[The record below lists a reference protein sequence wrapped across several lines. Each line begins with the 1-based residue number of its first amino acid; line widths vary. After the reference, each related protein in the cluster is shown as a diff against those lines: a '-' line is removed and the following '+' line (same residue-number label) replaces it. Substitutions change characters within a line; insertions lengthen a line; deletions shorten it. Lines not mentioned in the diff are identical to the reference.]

1 MAKKKK
7 SKKSGVNQKKNHNHS
22 KKQMAVKDFSEV
34 KNSVEKAEAVLNEVE
49 LNETS
54 KKETEKIAKAE
65 LKKAEAVSEKAEA
78 VSEKAEAKLDKA
90 ESVSDKAEAKLEKAE
105 AISEKAEA
113 ETKKLKTENTVKSQ
127 KSKAKKV
134 DKNKVPLWAKIV
146 MIALSVILVL
156 IITAITL
163 AYMLLSH
170 STAVFKGNPMDILI
184 SSELKKD
191 ENGQTNFLIFGTSED
206 AKGHGGQELTDS
218 ILVASINQ
226 EYKTA
231 KVFSVPRD
239 LWVNYSVA
247 GSEPMSC
254 TVGDRGKIN
263 ATYLCA
269 LEEYKNSMSV
279 SNAKDAASLYF
290 AKKISEVTGLS
301 MHYYVAADW
310 SVVKMIVDKIGGI
323 DVDVYADDEDGIYDS
338 CQGIDLKKGM
348 YYNMNGDLAMKL
360 ARARNAAC
368 APGDYG
374 LSRSNFDRE
383 INQQRIMNAIKNKM
397 SSIGILMNPGQVMS
411 IIDGLGD
418 NLRTNIVMSEV
429 RTLIDFG
436 TKLEGGIQPISMV
449 DQFGTGRIGL
459 SSVVI
464 PAGASTY
471 SEGSLYNYTNFQKYL
486 RSQIVV
492 PKEIKTETKAE

>member
-7 SKKSGVNQKKNHNHS
+7 SKKSGVNQKKNHNHA
-22 KKQMAVKDFSEV
+22 KKKMAVKDFSEA
-34 KNSVEKAEAVLNEVE
+34 KNSVEKAEEVSNNVVMAE
-49 LNETS
+49 AP
-54 KKETEKIAKAE
+54 KKEAEKLAKAE
-65 LKKAEAVSEKAEA
+65 IKKAEAKS
-78 VSEKAEAKLDKA
+78 
-90 ESVSDKAEAKLEKAE
+90 EKAE
-105 AISEKAEA
+105 AISKKTETVSKKSEA
-113 ETKKLKTENTVKSQ
+113 ELDK
-127 KSKAKKV
+127 KAKKPTTKKS

-146 MIALSVILVL
+146 MITLSVILVL

-163 AYMLLSH
+163 MYMLLSH

-218 ILVASINQ
+218 ILAASINQ
-226 EYKTA
+226 ENKSA

-239 LWVNYSVA
+239 LWVNYSVP

-310 SVVKMIVDKIGGI
+310 SAVKMIVDKIGGI
-323 DVDVYADDEDGIYDS
+323 DVDVYADDEDGIHDS

-368 APGDYG
+368 KPGDYG

-383 INQQRIMNAIKNKM
+383 INQQRIMNAIKNKV
-397 SSIGILMNPGQVMS
+397 SSIGILMNPGKVMS

-436 TKLEGGIQPISMV
+436 TKLEGGIQPISTI

-471 SEGSLYNYTNFQKYL
+471 SEGSLYNYTNFQRYL

-492 PKEIKTETKAE
+492 PKEIKTETKTE

>member
-1 MAKKKK
+1 M
-7 SKKSGVNQKKNHNHS
+7 
-22 KKQMAVKDFSEV
+22 V
-34 KNSVEKAEAVLNEVE
+34 KNSVEKAEAV
-49 LNETS
+49 S
-54 KKETEKIAKAE
+54 EKISVNEPAIKDAEKLAKAE
-65 LKKAEAVSEKAEA
+65 IKKAEAVPEKAKVEIKKAEA
-78 VSEKAEAKLDKA
+78 VP
-90 ESVSDKAEAKLEKAE
+90 
-105 AISEKAEA
+105 EKAEA
-113 ETKKLKTENTVKSQ
+113 EIDVKSKKQTTKKS
-127 KSKAKKV
+127 

-156 IITAITL
+156 IIVAMTL
-163 AYMLLSH
+163 MYMLLSH

-226 EYKTA
+226 EHKTA

-239 LWVNYSVA
+239 LWVNYSVP

-301 MHYYVAADW
+301 MHYYVAVDW
-310 SVVKMIVDKIGGI
+310 GAVKMIVDKIGGI
-323 DVDVYADDEDGIYDS
+323 DVDVYADDEDGIHDS
-338 CQGIDLKKGM
+338 CQNIDLKKGM

-383 INQQRIMNAIKNKM
+383 INQQRIMNAIKNKV
-397 SSIGILMNPGQVMS
+397 SSIGILMNPGRVMS

-418 NLRTNIVMSEV
+418 NMRTNIVMSEV

-436 TKLEGGIQPISMV
+436 TKLEGGIQPISTV

-492 PKEIKTETKAE
+492 PKEIKREPSDDAK

>member
-7 SKKSGVNQKKNHNHS
+7 SKKSEVNQKKNHNHV
-22 KKQMAVKDFSEV
+22 KKQMAVKDFAEV
-34 KNSVEKAEAVLNEVE
+34 KNSIEKADAVSEKNSVNEPVI
-49 LNETS
+49 
-54 KKETEKIAKAE
+54 KDAEKLAKAE
-65 LKKAEAVSEKAEA
+65 IKKAEATS
-78 VSEKAEAKLDKA
+78 
-90 ESVSDKAEAKLEKAE
+90 EKAE

-113 ETKKLKTENTVKSQ
+113 EIDLKSKKPTTKKS
-127 KSKAKKV
+127 

-156 IITAITL
+156 IIAAITL
-163 AYMLLSH
+163 VYMLLSH

-226 EYKTA
+226 ENKSA

-301 MHYYVAADW
+301 THYYVAADW
-310 SVVKMIVDKIGGI
+310 SAVKMIVDKIGGI
-323 DVDVYADDEDGIYDS
+323 DVDVYADDEDGIHDS
-338 CQGIDLKKGM
+338 CQNIDLKKGM
-348 YYNMNGDLAMKL
+348 YYNMKGDLAMKL

-368 APGDYG
+368 KPGDYG

-383 INQQRIMNAIKNKM
+383 INQQRIMNAIKNKV

-436 TKLEGGIQPISMV
+436 TKLEGGIQPISTV

-492 PKEIKTETKAE
+492 PKEIKIEK

>member
-7 SKKSGVNQKKNHNHS
+7 SKKSGVNQKKNHNHV
-22 KKQMAVKDFSEV
+22 KKQMAVKDFAEV
-34 KNSVEKAEAVLNEVE
+34 KNSIEKADAVSEKNSVNEPVI
-49 LNETS
+49 
-54 KKETEKIAKAE
+54 KDAEKLAKAE
-65 LKKAEAVSEKAEA
+65 IKKAEATS
-78 VSEKAEAKLDKA
+78 
-90 ESVSDKAEAKLEKAE
+90 EKAE

-113 ETKKLKTENTVKSQ
+113 EIDLKSKKPTTKKS
-127 KSKAKKV
+127 

-163 AYMLLSH
+163 MYMLLSH

-191 ENGQTNFLIFGTSED
+191 ENGQTNFLIFGNSED

-218 ILVASINQ
+218 IMVASINQ
-226 EYKTA
+226 ENKSA
-231 KVFSVPRD
+231 KIFSVPRD

-310 SVVKMIVDKIGGI
+310 GAVKMIVDKIGGI
-323 DVDVYADDEDGIYDS
+323 DVNVYADDEDGIHDS
-338 CQGIDLKKGM
+338 CQNIDLKKGM

-383 INQQRIMNAIKNKM
+383 INQQRIMNAIKKKV
-397 SSIGILMNPGQVMS
+397 SSIGILMNPGKVMS

-436 TKLEGGIQPISMV
+436 TKLEGGIQPISTV

-492 PKEIKTETKAE
+492 PKEIKTESKVE

>member
-7 SKKSGVNQKKNHNHS
+7 SKKSGVNQKKNHNHT
-22 KKQMAVKDFSEV
+22 KKKMVMKDFSNAKNYVKKPEAVSNEV
-34 KNSVEKAEAVLNEVE
+34 DSNVTPKKETGKIAKAESKKAEAVL
-49 LNETS
+49 
-54 KKETEKIAKAE
+54 
-65 LKKAEAVSEKAEA
+65 
-78 VSEKAEAKLDKA
+78 EKAEAKSK
-90 ESVSDKAEAKLEKAE
+90 KAE
-105 AISEKAEA
+105 AIPENAETISKKAEA
-113 ETKKLKTENTVKSQ
+113 ELDV
-127 KSKAKKV
+127 KAKKPTTKKS

-146 MIALSVILVL
+146 MITLSVILVL

-163 AYMLLSH
+163 MYMLLSH

-279 SNAKDAASLYF
+279 SSAKDAASLYF

-310 SVVKMIVDKIGGI
+310 SAVKMIVDKIGGI
-323 DVDVYADDEDGIYDS
+323 DVDVYADDEDGIHDS
-338 CQGIDLKKGM
+338 CQNIDLKKGM

-368 APGDYG
+368 KPGDYG

-383 INQQRIMNAIKNKM
+383 INQQRIMNAIKNKV
-397 SSIGILMNPGQVMS
+397 SSIGILMNPGKVMS

-436 TKLEGGIQPISMV
+436 TKLEGGIQPISTI
-449 DQFGTGRIGL
+449 DQFGTSRIGL

-471 SEGSLYNYTNFQKYL
+471 SEGSLYNYTNFQRYL

>member
-65 LKKAEAVSEKAEA
+65 SKKAEATSKKAEAKFNKAEVTSGKVEAVSEKAEA
-78 VSEKAEAKLDKA
+78 EILDK
-90 ESVSDKAEAKLEKAE
+90 SKKQT
-105 AISEKAEA
+105 
-113 ETKKLKTENTVKSQ
+113 TKKS
-127 KSKAKKV
+127 

-156 IITAITL
+156 IIAAMTL
-163 AYMLLSH
+163 MYMLLSH

-239 LWVNYSVA
+239 LWVNYSVP

-310 SVVKMIVDKIGGI
+310 GAVKMIVDKIGGI
-323 DVDVYADDEDGIYDS
+323 DVDVYADDEDGIHDS
-338 CQGIDLKKGM
+338 CQNIDLKKGM

-383 INQQRIMNAIKNKM
+383 INQQRIMNAIKNKV

-418 NLRTNIVMSEV
+418 NIRTNIVMSEV

-436 TKLEGGIQPISMV
+436 TKLEGGIQPIPTI
-449 DQFGTGRIGL
+449 DQFSTGRIGL

-464 PAGASTY
+464 PAGTSTY
-471 SEGSLYNYTNFQKYL
+471 SEDSLYNYTNFQKYL
-486 RSQIVV
+486 RNQIVV
-492 PKEIKTETKAE
+492 PKEINHEPSNDVK

>member
-22 KKQMAVKDFSEV
+22 KKQMAVRNFSEA
-34 KNSVEKAEAVLNEVE
+34 KNSVEKAEAVSNEVD
-49 LNETS
+49 LNVMP

-65 LKKAEAVSEKAEA
+65 SKKAEAISKKTEAE
-78 VSEKAEAKLDKA
+78 
-90 ESVSDKAEAKLEKAE
+90 LEKAE
-105 AISEKAEA
+105 AISEKMEVVSEKAEA
-113 ETKKLKTENTVKSQ
+113 ETEKPKTENIVKSQ
-127 KSKAKKV
+127 KLKTKKS

-163 AYMLLSH
+163 MYMLLSH

-239 LWVNYSVA
+239 LWVNYSVP

-254 TVGDRGKIN
+254 TVGSQGKIN

-269 LEEYKNSMSV
+269 LEEYRNTMNGTS
-279 SNAKDAASLYF
+279 AKEAASLYF
-290 AKKISEVTGLS
+290 AKKISEVTGFS

-310 SVVKMIVDKIGGI
+310 SAVITSVDK
-323 DVDVYADDEDGIYDS
+323 
-338 CQGIDLKKGM
+338 
-348 YYNMNGDLAMKL
+348 
-360 ARARNAAC
+360 
-368 APGDYG
+368 
-374 LSRSNFDRE
+374 
-383 INQQRIMNAIKNKM
+383 
-397 SSIGILMNPGQVMS
+397 
-411 IIDGLGD
+411 
-418 NLRTNIVMSEV
+418 
-429 RTLIDFG
+429 
-436 TKLEGGIQPISMV
+436 
-449 DQFGTGRIGL
+449 TG
-459 SSVVI
+459 
-464 PAGASTY
+464 
-471 SEGSLYNYTNFQKYL
+471 
-486 RSQIVV
+486 
-492 PKEIKTETKAE
+492 

>member
-7 SKKSGVNQKKNHNHS
+7 SKKSGVNQKKNHNRG
-22 KKQMAVKDFSEV
+22 KKQMAVKDFAEV
-34 KNSVEKAEAVLNEVE
+34 KNSIEKADAVSEKNSVNEPVI
-49 LNETS
+49 
-54 KKETEKIAKAE
+54 KDAEKLAKAE
-65 LKKAEAVSEKAEA
+65 IKKAEATS
-78 VSEKAEAKLDKA
+78 
-90 ESVSDKAEAKLEKAE
+90 EKAE

-113 ETKKLKTENTVKSQ
+113 EIDLKSKKPTTKKS
-127 KSKAKKV
+127 

-156 IITAITL
+156 IIAAITL
-163 AYMLLSH
+163 VYMLLSH

-226 EYKTA
+226 EYKSA

-310 SVVKMIVDKIGGI
+310 GAVKMIVDKIGGI
-323 DVDVYADDEDGIYDS
+323 DVDVYADDEDGIHDS
-338 CQGIDLKKGM
+338 CQNIDLKKGM

-360 ARARNAAC
+360 ARARNASC

-383 INQQRIMNAIKNKM
+383 INQQRIMNAIKKKV
-397 SSIGILMNPGQVMS
+397 SSIGILMNPGKVMS

-436 TKLEGGIQPISMV
+436 MKLEGGIQPISTV

-464 PAGASTY
+464 PAGTSTY
-471 SEGSLYNYTNFQKYL
+471 SEDSLYNYTNFQKYL

-492 PKEIKTETKAE
+492 PKEIKAETSADAK

>member
-7 SKKSGVNQKKNHNHS
+7 SKKSGVNQKKNHNHA
-22 KKQMAVKDFSEV
+22 KKQMAVKDFSNA
-34 KNSVEKAEAVLNEVE
+34 KNYAEEAEAVSNEDDLNVMP
-49 LNETS
+49 

-65 LKKAEAVSEKAEA
+65 LNKAEAVSEKAEA
-78 VSEKAEAKLDKA
+78 VSEKTEATF
-90 ESVSDKAEAKLEKAE
+90 
-105 AISEKAEA
+105 EKAEA
-113 ETKKLKTENTVKSQ
+113 EIPDKSKKQKTKKS
-127 KSKAKKV
+127 

-156 IITAITL
+156 IIVAVTL
-163 AYMLLSH
+163 MYMLLSH

-226 EYKTA
+226 EHKTA

-247 GSEPMSC
+247 GNEPMSC

-310 SVVKMIVDKIGGI
+310 SAVKMIVDKIGGI
-323 DVDVYADDEDGIYDS
+323 DVDVYADDEDGIHDS
-338 CQGIDLKKGM
+338 CQRIDLKKGM
-348 YYNMNGDLAMKL
+348 YYNMNGDLVMKL

-383 INQQRIMNAIKNKM
+383 INQQRIMNAIKNKV
-397 SSIGILMNPGQVMS
+397 SSIGILMNPGRVMS

-436 TKLEGGIQPISMV
+436 TKLEGGIQSISTV

-492 PKEIKTETKAE
+492 PKEIKAETKVE

>member
-1 MAKKKK
+1 
-7 SKKSGVNQKKNHNHS
+7 
-22 KKQMAVKDFSEV
+22 MAVKNFSEV
-34 KNSVEKAEAVLNEVE
+34 KNSVEKAEAVSNEVDS
-49 LNETS
+49 NVMP
-54 KKETEKIAKAE
+54 KKDAEKIAKAE
-65 LKKAEAVSEKAEA
+65 LKKAEAV
-78 VSEKAEAKLDKA
+78 
-90 ESVSDKAEAKLEKAE
+90 LEKAE
-105 AISEKAEA
+105 AESKKAEAIPENAETISKKAEA
-113 ETKKLKTENTVKSQ
+113 ELDV
-127 KSKAKKV
+127 KAKKPMTKKS

-146 MIALSVILVL
+146 MITLSVILVL
-156 IITAITL
+156 IITEITL
-163 AYMLLSH
+163 MYMLLSH

-226 EYKTA
+226 ENKSA

-239 LWVNYSVA
+239 LWVNYSVP

-301 MHYYVAADW
+301 MHYYVAVDW
-310 SVVKMIVDKIGGI
+310 GAVKMIVDKIGGI
-323 DVDVYADDEDGIYDS
+323 DVDVYADDEDGIHDS

-368 APGDYG
+368 KPGDYG

-383 INQQRIMNAIKNKM
+383 INQQRIMNAIKNKV

-436 TKLEGGIQPISMV
+436 TKLEGGIQPISTI

-492 PKEIKTETKAE
+492 PKEIKTETKTE

>member
-22 KKQMAVKDFSEV
+22 KKQMAVKNFSEV
-34 KNSVEKAEAVLNEVE
+34 KNSVEKAEAVSNEVDS
-49 LNETS
+49 NVTP
-54 KKETEKIAKAE
+54 KKETGKIAKAE
-65 LKKAEAVSEKAEA
+65 SKKAEAVL
-78 VSEKAEAKLDKA
+78 EKAEAKSK
-90 ESVSDKAEAKLEKAE
+90 KAE
-105 AISEKAEA
+105 AIPENAKTISKKAEA
-113 ETKKLKTENTVKSQ
+113 ELDV
-127 KSKAKKV
+127 KAKKPTTKKS

-146 MIALSVILVL
+146 MITLSVILVL

-163 AYMLLSH
+163 MYMLLSH

-218 ILVASINQ
+218 IMVASISQ
-226 EYKTA
+226 ENKSA

-239 LWVNYSVA
+239 LWVNYSVP

-310 SVVKMIVDKIGGI
+310 SAVKMIVDKIGGI
-323 DVDVYADDEDGIYDS
+323 DVDVYADDEDGIHDS
-338 CQGIDLKKGM
+338 CQNIDLKKGM

-368 APGDYG
+368 KPGDYG

-383 INQQRIMNAIKNKM
+383 INQQRIMNAIKNKV
-397 SSIGILMNPGQVMS
+397 SSIGILMNPGKVMS

-436 TKLEGGIQPISMV
+436 TKLEGGIQPISTI

-471 SEGSLYNYTNFQKYL
+471 SEGSLYNYTNFQRYL

-492 PKEIKTETKAE
+492 PKEIKTETSAEAK

>member
-7 SKKSGVNQKKNHNHS
+7 SKKSEVNQKKNHNHS
-22 KKQMAVKDFSEV
+22 KKQMAVKNFSEV
-34 KNSVEKAEAVLNEVE
+34 KNSVEKAEAVSNEVDS
-49 LNETS
+49 NVTP
-54 KKETEKIAKAE
+54 KKETGKIAKAE
-65 LKKAEAVSEKAEA
+65 SKKAEAV
-78 VSEKAEAKLDKA
+78 
-90 ESVSDKAEAKLEKAE
+90 LEKAE
-105 AISEKAEA
+105 VKSKKAEAIPENAETISKKAEA
-113 ETKKLKTENTVKSQ
+113 ELDV
-127 KSKAKKV
+127 KAKKPTTKKS

-163 AYMLLSH
+163 MYMLLSH

-310 SVVKMIVDKIGGI
+310 SAVKMIVDKIGGI
-323 DVDVYADDEDGIYDS
+323 DVDVYADDEDGIHDS
-338 CQGIDLKKGM
+338 CQNIDLKKGM

-368 APGDYG
+368 KPGDYG

-383 INQQRIMNAIKNKM
+383 INQQRIMNAIKNKV
-397 SSIGILMNPGQVMS
+397 SSIGILMNPGKVMS

-436 TKLEGGIQPISMV
+436 TKLEGGIQPILTI
-449 DQFGTGRIGL
+449 DQFGAGRIGL

-471 SEGSLYNYTNFQKYL
+471 SEGSLYNYTNFQRYL

-492 PKEIKTETKAE
+492 PKEIKTETSADAK

>member
-7 SKKSGVNQKKNHNHS
+7 SKKSGVNQKKNNYHA
-22 KKQMAVKDFSEV
+22 KKQMVAKDFANA
-34 KNSVEKAEAVLNEVE
+34 KNYAEEAEAVSNEVD
-49 LNETS
+49 LNVTL

-65 LKKAEAVSEKAEA
+65 FNKAEA

-90 ESVSDKAEAKLEKAE
+90 KADSK
-105 AISEKAEA
+105 KAEA
-113 ETKKLKTENTVKSQ
+113 EIPDKSKKQKTKKS
-127 KSKAKKV
+127 

-146 MIALSVILVL
+146 MIILSVILVL
-156 IITAITL
+156 IIAAITL
-163 AYMLLSH
+163 VYMLLSH

-239 LWVNYSVA
+239 LWVNYSVP

-310 SVVKMIVDKIGGI
+310 SAVKMIVDKIGGI
-323 DVDVYADDEDGIYDS
+323 DVDVYADDEDGIHDS
-338 CQGIDLKKGM
+338 CQNIDLKKGM

-383 INQQRIMNAIKNKM
+383 INQQRVMNAIKNKV
-397 SSIGILMNPGQVMS
+397 SNIGILMNPGQAMS

-436 TKLEGGIQPISMV
+436 TKLEGGIQPISTV

-486 RSQIVV
+486 RSQIVI
-492 PKEIKTETKAE
+492 PKEIKTEVKTE

>member
-7 SKKSGVNQKKNHNHS
+7 SKKSGVNSKKNNART
-22 KKQMAVKDFSEV
+22 KKKVV
-34 KNSVEKAEAVLNEVE
+34 TKNFVGAENLAEKVEAVSNEVVV
-49 LNETS
+49 NEVS
-54 KKETEKIAKAE
+54 KKEAERLAKAE
-65 LKKAEAVSEKAEA
+65 SKKTEAT
-78 VSEKAEAKLDKA
+78 SEKAEAKLGKA
-90 ESVSDKAEAKLEKAE
+90 KSVSDKAEVKLEKAE
-105 AISEKAEA
+105 AISDEVETSSKQKKQKPKKA
-113 ETKKLKTENTVKSQ
+113 
-127 KSKAKKV
+127 

-163 AYMLLSH
+163 VYMLLSH

-226 EYKTA
+226 ENKSA

-239 LWVNYSVA
+239 LWVNYSVP
-247 GSEPMSC
+247 GSEQMSC

-310 SVVKMIVDKIGGI
+310 SAVKMIVDKIGGI
-323 DVDVYADDEDGIYDS
+323 DVDVYADDEDGIHDS
-338 CQGIDLKKGM
+338 CQRIDLKKGM

-383 INQQRIMNAIKNKM
+383 INQQRIMNAIKNKV
-397 SSIGILMNPGQVMS
+397 SSIGILMNPGKVMS

-436 TKLEGGIQPISMV
+436 TKLEGGIQPISTI

-471 SEGSLYNYTNFQKYL
+471 SEGSLYNYTNFQRYL

-492 PKEIKTETKAE
+492 LKEIKTETKTE

>member
-1 MAKKKK
+1 MVKEKK
-7 SKKSGVNQKKNHNHS
+7 SKKSGVNQKKNHNHA
-22 KKQMAVKDFSEV
+22 KKKMAVKDFSNAKNYV
-34 KNSVEKAEAVLNEVE
+34 KKPEAVSNEVE

-65 LKKAEAVSEKAEA
+65 SKKTEATSEKAKEELKKAEAT
-78 VSEKAEAKLDKA
+78 SEKAEAKL
-90 ESVSDKAEAKLEKAE
+90 EKT
-105 AISEKAEA
+105 EA
-113 ETKKLKTENTVKSQ
+113 EIDVKSKKQTTKKS
-127 KSKAKKV
+127 

-156 IITAITL
+156 IIVAVTL
-163 AYMLLSH
+163 MYMLLSH

-239 LWVNYSVA
+239 LWVNYSVP

-254 TVGDRGKIN
+254 TVGSRGKIN
-263 ATYLCA
+263 ATYVCA
-269 LEEYKNSMSV
+269 LEEYRNTMNGSS
-279 SNAKDAASLYF
+279 AKEAASLYF

-310 SVVKMIVDKIGGI
+310 SAVKMIVDKIGGI
-323 DVDVYADDEDGIYDS
+323 DVDVYADDEDGIHDS
-338 CQGIDLKKGM
+338 CQNIDLKKGM

-383 INQQRIMNAIKNKM
+383 INQQRIMNAIKNKV
-397 SSIGILMNPGQVMS
+397 SSIGILINPGQVMS

-436 TKLEGGIQPISMV
+436 TKLEGGIQPISTV

-492 PKEIKTETKAE
+492 PKEIKRESSDDAK

>member
-22 KKQMAVKDFSEV
+22 KKQMAVKNFSEV

-78 VSEKAEAKLDKA
+78 KLDKA

-113 ETKKLKTENTVKSQ
+113 ISEKAEAETKKLKTENTVKYQ

-269 LEEYKNSMSV
+269 LEEYRNSMSV

-436 TKLEGGIQPISMV
+436 TKLEGGIQPISTV

>member
-22 KKQMAVKDFSEV
+22 KKQVAVKDFSNAKNYV
-34 KNSVEKAEAVLNEVE
+34 KKAEAVSNEVD
-49 LNETS
+49 LNVMP

-65 LKKAEAVSEKAEA
+65 LNKAEA

-90 ESVSDKAEAKLEKAE
+90 KADSK
-105 AISEKAEA
+105 KAEA
-113 ETKKLKTENTVKSQ
+113 EIPDKSKKQKTKKS
-127 KSKAKKV
+127 

-146 MIALSVILVL
+146 MIILSVILVL
-156 IITAITL
+156 IIAAITL
-163 AYMLLSH
+163 VYMLLSH

-239 LWVNYSVA
+239 LWVNYSVP

-310 SVVKMIVDKIGGI
+310 SAVKMIVDKIGGI
-323 DVDVYADDEDGIYDS
+323 DVDVYADDEDGIHDS
-338 CQGIDLKKGM
+338 CQNIDLKKGM

-368 APGDYG
+368 ASGDYG

-383 INQQRIMNAIKNKM
+383 INQQRVMNAIKNKV
-397 SSIGILMNPGQVMS
+397 SNIGILMNPGQAMS

-436 TKLEGGIQPISMV
+436 TKLEGGIQPISTV

-486 RSQIVV
+486 RSQIVI
-492 PKEIKTETKAE
+492 PKEIKTEVKTE

>member
-7 SKKSGVNQKKNHNHS
+7 SKKSEVNQKKNHNHV
-22 KKQMAVKDFSEV
+22 KKQMAVKDFAEV
-34 KNSVEKAEAVLNEVE
+34 KNSIEKADAVSEKNSVNEPVI
-49 LNETS
+49 
-54 KKETEKIAKAE
+54 KDAEKLAKAE
-65 LKKAEAVSEKAEA
+65 IKKAEATS
-78 VSEKAEAKLDKA
+78 
-90 ESVSDKAEAKLEKAE
+90 EKAE

-113 ETKKLKTENTVKSQ
+113 EIDLKSKKPTTKKS
-127 KSKAKKV
+127 

-156 IITAITL
+156 IIAAITL
-163 AYMLLSH
+163 VYMLLSH

-218 ILVASINQ
+218 IMVASINQ
-226 EYKTA
+226 ENKSA

-239 LWVNYSVA
+239 LWVNYSVP

-254 TVGDRGKIN
+254 TVGNQGKIN
-263 ATYLCA
+263 ATYFCA
-269 LEEYKNSMSV
+269 LEDYKNIMSV
-279 SNAKDAASLYF
+279 SNAKEAASLYF

-301 MHYYVAADW
+301 MHYYVAVDW
-310 SVVKMIVDKIGGI
+310 GAVKMIVDKIGGI
-323 DVDVYADDEDGIYDS
+323 DVDVYADDEDGIHDS
-338 CQGIDLKKGM
+338 CQNIDLKKGM

-368 APGDYG
+368 KLGDYG

-383 INQQRIMNAIKNKM
+383 INQQRIMNAIKNKV
-397 SSIGILMNPGQVMS
+397 SSIGILMNPGKVMS

-436 TKLEGGIQPISMV
+436 TKLEGGIQPISTV

-464 PAGASTY
+464 PAGTSTY
-471 SEGSLYNYTNFQKYL
+471 SEDSLYNYTNFQKYL

-492 PKEIKTETKAE
+492 PKEIKAETSAEAK

>member
-7 SKKSGVNQKKNHNHS
+7 SKKSGVNQKKNNYHA
-22 KKQMAVKDFSEV
+22 KKQMVAKDFANA
-34 KNSVEKAEAVLNEVE
+34 KNYTEEAEAVSNEVD
-49 LNETS
+49 LNVTL

-65 LKKAEAVSEKAEA
+65 FNKAEA

-90 ESVSDKAEAKLEKAE
+90 KADSK
-105 AISEKAEA
+105 KAEA
-113 ETKKLKTENTVKSQ
+113 EIPDKSKKQKTKKS
-127 KSKAKKV
+127 

-146 MIALSVILVL
+146 MIILSVILVL
-156 IITAITL
+156 IIAAITL
-163 AYMLLSH
+163 VYMLLSH

-239 LWVNYSVA
+239 LWVNYSVP

-263 ATYLCA
+263 ATYFCA
-269 LEEYKNSMSV
+269 LEEYKNSMNV

-310 SVVKMIVDKIGGI
+310 GAVKMIVDKIGGI
-323 DVDVYADDEDGIYDS
+323 DVDVYADDEDGIHDS
-338 CQGIDLKKGM
+338 CQNIDLKKGM

-383 INQQRIMNAIKNKM
+383 INQQRIMNAIKNKV

-418 NLRTNIVMSEV
+418 NIRTNIVMSEV

-436 TKLEGGIQPISMV
+436 TKLEGGIQPIPTI
-449 DQFGTGRIGL
+449 DQFSTGRIGL

-464 PAGASTY
+464 PAGTSTY
-471 SEGSLYNYTNFQKYL
+471 SEDSLYNYTNFQKYL
-486 RSQIVV
+486 RNQIVV
-492 PKEIKTETKAE
+492 PKEINHEPSNDVK

>member
-1 MAKKKK
+1 MVKKKK
-7 SKKSGVNQKKNHNHS
+7 SKKSVVNQKKNHNHA
-22 KKQMAVKDFSEV
+22 KKKMAVKDFSNA
-34 KNSVEKAEAVLNEVE
+34 KNYVEKAEAVSNEVD
-49 LNETS
+49 LNVMP
-54 KKETEKIAKAE
+54 KKDAEKIAKAE
-65 LKKAEAVSEKAEA
+65 LKKAEAVSEKVEL
-78 VSEKAEAKLDKA
+78 KLDKA
-90 ESVSDKAEAKLEKAE
+90 EATSGKVEVE
-105 AISEKAEA
+105 SEKAEA
-113 ETKKLKTENTVKSQ
+113 EIPDKSKKQKTKKS
-127 KSKAKKV
+127 

-156 IITAITL
+156 IIAAVTL
-163 AYMLLSH
+163 MYMLLSH

-269 LEEYKNSMSV
+269 LEEYRNSMSV
-279 SNAKDAASLYF
+279 SNVKDAASLYF

-436 TKLEGGIQPISMV
+436 TKLEGGIQPISTV

>member
-1 MAKKKK
+1 MARKKK
-7 SKKSGVNQKKNHNHS
+7 SKKSGVNHKKNNYHT
-22 KKQMAVKDFSEV
+22 KKQMVAKDFSNA
-34 KNSVEKAEAVLNEVE
+34 KNYAEKAEAISDEVDLNVM
-49 LNETS
+49 L

-65 LKKAEAVSEKAEA
+65 LNKAETVSEKAEST
-78 VSEKAEAKLDKA
+78 SEK
-90 ESVSDKAEAKLEKAE
+90 V
-105 AISEKAEA
+105 EA
-113 ETKKLKTENTVKSQ
+113 EIPDKSKKQKTKKS
-127 KSKAKKV
+127 

-146 MIALSVILVL
+146 MIILSVILVL
-156 IITAITL
+156 IIAAITL
-163 AYMLLSH
+163 VYMLLSH

-226 EYKTA
+226 EHKTA

-239 LWVNYSVA
+239 LWVNYSVP

-310 SVVKMIVDKIGGI
+310 SAVKMIVDKIGGI
-323 DVDVYADDEDGIYDS
+323 DVDVYADDEDGIHDS
-338 CQGIDLKKGM
+338 CQNIDLKKGM

-383 INQQRIMNAIKNKM
+383 INQQRIMNAIKNKV
-397 SSIGILMNPGQVMS
+397 SSIGILINPGQVMS

-436 TKLEGGIQPISMV
+436 TKLEGGIQPISTV

-486 RSQIVV
+486 RSQIMV
-492 PKEIKTETKAE
+492 PKEIKREPSDDAK

>member
-7 SKKSGVNQKKNHNHS
+7 SKKSGVNQKKNHNHA
-22 KKQMAVKDFSEV
+22 KKQMVVKDFSNAKNYV
-34 KNSVEKAEAVLNEVE
+34 KKPEAVLNEVD
-49 LNETS
+49 LNVTP

-65 LKKAEAVSEKAEA
+65 LKKAEAV
-78 VSEKAEAKLDKA
+78 
-90 ESVSDKAEAKLEKAE
+90 LEKAE
-105 AISEKAEA
+105 AESKKAEAIPENAETISKKAEA
-113 ETKKLKTENTVKSQ
+113 ELDV
-127 KSKAKKV
+127 KAKKPTTKKS

-146 MIALSVILVL
+146 MITLSVILVL

-163 AYMLLSH
+163 VYMLLSH

-279 SNAKDAASLYF
+279 SNVKDAASLYF

-310 SVVKMIVDKIGGI
+310 SAVKMIVDKIGGI
-323 DVDVYADDEDGIYDS
+323 DVDVYADDEDGIHDS
-338 CQGIDLKKGM
+338 CQNIDLKKGM

-383 INQQRIMNAIKNKM
+383 INQQRIMNAIKNKV
-397 SSIGILMNPGQVMS
+397 SSIGILMNPGQVIS

-436 TKLEGGIQPISMV
+436 TKLEGGIQPISTI

-471 SEGSLYNYTNFQKYL
+471 SEGSLYNYTNFQRYL

-492 PKEIKTETKAE
+492 LKEIKTETSADAK

>member
-22 KKQMAVKDFSEV
+22 KKQMAVKNFSEV
-34 KNSVEKAEAVLNEVE
+34 KNSVEKAEVVSNEVDS
-49 LNETS
+49 NVTP
-54 KKETEKIAKAE
+54 KKETGKIAKAE
-65 LKKAEAVSEKAEA
+65 SKKAEAV
-78 VSEKAEAKLDKA
+78 
-90 ESVSDKAEAKLEKAE
+90 LEKAE
-105 AISEKAEA
+105 VKSKKAEAIPENAETISKKAEA
-113 ETKKLKTENTVKSQ
+113 ELDV
-127 KSKAKKV
+127 KAKKPTTKKS

-163 AYMLLSH
+163 MYMLLSH

-310 SVVKMIVDKIGGI
+310 SAVKMIVDKIGGI
-323 DVDVYADDEDGIYDS
+323 DVDVYADDEDGIHDS
-338 CQGIDLKKGM
+338 CQNIDLKKGM

-368 APGDYG
+368 KPGDYG

-383 INQQRIMNAIKNKM
+383 INQQRIMNAIKNKV
-397 SSIGILMNPGQVMS
+397 SSIGILMNPGKVMS

-436 TKLEGGIQPISMV
+436 TKLEGGIQPISTV

-492 PKEIKTETKAE
+492 PKEIKIEK

>member
-34 KNSVEKAEAVLNEVE
+34 KNSVEKAEVVLNEVE

-65 LKKAEAVSEKAEA
+65 LKKAEA

-113 ETKKLKTENTVKSQ
+113 EVPAKLKKQKTKKS
-127 KSKAKKV
+127 

-436 TKLEGGIQPISMV
+436 TKLEGGIQPISTV

>member
-7 SKKSGVNQKKNHNHS
+7 SKKSGVNQKKNHNHA
-22 KKQMAVKDFSEV
+22 KKKMALKDFSNA
-34 KNSVEKAEAVLNEVE
+34 KNYVEKAEAVSNEVDS
-49 LNETS
+49 NVMP
-54 KKETEKIAKAE
+54 KKDAEKMAKAE
-65 LKKAEAVSEKAEA
+65 LKKAEAISKKTEAE
-78 VSEKAEAKLDKA
+78 
-90 ESVSDKAEAKLEKAE
+90 LEKAE
-105 AISEKAEA
+105 AIPENAETISKKAEA
-113 ETKKLKTENTVKSQ
+113 ELDV
-127 KSKAKKV
+127 KAKKPTTKKS

-163 AYMLLSH
+163 MYMLLSH

-226 EYKTA
+226 ENKSA

-239 LWVNYSVA
+239 LWVNYSVP

-254 TVGDRGKIN
+254 TVGSQGKIN

-269 LEEYKNSMSV
+269 LEEYRNTMNGTSV
-279 SNAKDAASLYF
+279 KEAASLYF

-310 SVVKMIVDKIGGI
+310 SAVKMIVDKIGGI
-323 DVDVYADDEDGIYDS
+323 DVDVYADDEDGIHDS
-338 CQGIDLKKGM
+338 CQNIDLKKGM

-368 APGDYG
+368 TPGDYG

-383 INQQRIMNAIKNKM
+383 INQQRIMNAIKNKV

-411 IIDGLGD
+411 IIDELGD
-418 NLRTNIVMSEV
+418 NIRTNIVMSEV

-436 TKLEGGIQPISMV
+436 TKLEGGIQPIPTI
-449 DQFGTGRIGL
+449 DQFSTGRIGL

-464 PAGASTY
+464 PAGTSTY
-471 SEGSLYNYTNFQKYL
+471 SEDSLYNYTNFQKYL
-486 RSQIVV
+486 RNQIVV
-492 PKEIKTETKAE
+492 PKEINHEPSNDVK

>member
-7 SKKSGVNQKKNHNHS
+7 SKKSGVNQKKNHNHV
-22 KKQMAVKDFSEV
+22 KKQMAVKDFAEV
-34 KNSVEKAEAVLNEVE
+34 KNSIEKADAVSEKNSVNEPVI
-49 LNETS
+49 
-54 KKETEKIAKAE
+54 KDAEKLAKAE
-65 LKKAEAVSEKAEA
+65 IKKAEATS
-78 VSEKAEAKLDKA
+78 
-90 ESVSDKAEAKLEKAE
+90 EKAE

-113 ETKKLKTENTVKSQ
+113 EIDLKSKKPTTKKS
-127 KSKAKKV
+127 

-156 IITAITL
+156 IIAAITL
-163 AYMLLSH
+163 VYMLLSH

-226 EYKTA
+226 EHKTA

-247 GSEPMSC
+247 GNEPMSC
-254 TVGDRGKIN
+254 TVGDRGKVN

-310 SVVKMIVDKIGGI
+310 SAVKMIVDKIGGI
-323 DVDVYADDEDGIYDS
+323 DVDVYADDEDGIHDS
-338 CQGIDLKKGM
+338 CQNIDLKKGM

-383 INQQRIMNAIKNKM
+383 INQQRVMNAIKNKV
-397 SSIGILMNPGQVMS
+397 SNIGILMNPGQAMS

-436 TKLEGGIQPISMV
+436 TKLEGGIQPISTV

-486 RSQIVV
+486 RSQIVI
-492 PKEIKTETKAE
+492 PKEIKTEVKTE

>member
-22 KKQMAVKDFSEV
+22 KKQMAVRNFSEA
-34 KNSVEKAEAVLNEVE
+34 KNSVEKAVAVSNNVEMAEA
-49 LNETS
+49 S
-54 KKETEKIAKAE
+54 KKEAEKLAE
-65 LKKAEAVSEKAEA
+65 AESKKAEAE
-78 VSEKAEAKLDKA
+78 
-90 ESVSDKAEAKLEKAE
+90 LEKAE
-105 AISEKAEA
+105 AESEKTETVPKKAEA
-113 ETKKLKTENTVKSQ
+113 EFDV
-127 KSKAKKV
+127 KAKKPTSKKS

-146 MIALSVILVL
+146 MVTLSVILVL

-163 AYMLLSH
+163 IYMLLSH

-206 AKGHGGQELTDS
+206 VKGHGGQELTDS

-226 EYKTA
+226 ENKSA

-239 LWVNYSVA
+239 LWVNYSVP
-247 GSEPMSC
+247 GSELMSC
-254 TVGDRGKIN
+254 TVGNQGKIN
-263 ATYLCA
+263 ATYFCA
-269 LEEYKNSMSV
+269 LEDYKNTMSV
-279 SNAKDAASLYF
+279 SNAKEAASLYF

-301 MHYYVAADW
+301 MHYYVAVDW
-310 SVVKMIVDKIGGI
+310 GAVKMIVDKIGGI
-323 DVDVYADDEDGIYDS
+323 DVDVYADDEDGIHDS
-338 CQGIDLKKGM
+338 CQNIDLKKGM

-368 APGDYG
+368 KPGDYG

-383 INQQRIMNAIKNKM
+383 INQQRIMNAIKNKV
-397 SSIGILMNPGQVMS
+397 SSIGILMNPGKVMS

-436 TKLEGGIQPISMV
+436 TKLEGGIQPISTI

-471 SEGSLYNYTNFQKYL
+471 SEGSLYNYTNFQRYL
-486 RSQIVV
+486 RSQIVM
-492 PKEIKTETKAE
+492 PKEIKTETSAEAK

>member
-1 MAKKKK
+1 
-7 SKKSGVNQKKNHNHS
+7 
-22 KKQMAVKDFSEV
+22 MAVKDFSEI
-34 KNSVEKAEAVLNEVE
+34 KNSVKKAEAISNNVE
-49 LNETS
+49 MAEAP
-54 KKETEKIAKAE
+54 KKEAEKLAKAE
-65 LKKAEAVSEKAEA
+65 SEKVETVSDKAEAVSEKTET
-78 VSEKAEAKLDKA
+78 VSK
-90 ESVSDKAEAKLEKAE
+90 
-105 AISEKAEA
+105 KAEA
-113 ETKKLKTENTVKSQ
+113 ELDK
-127 KSKAKKV
+127 KAKKPTTKKS

-146 MIALSVILVL
+146 MITLSVILVL

-163 AYMLLSH
+163 MYMLLSH

-218 ILVASINQ
+218 IMVASINQ
-226 EYKTA
+226 ENKSA

-239 LWVNYSVA
+239 LWVNYSVP

-254 TVGDRGKIN
+254 TVGNQGKIN
-263 ATYLCA
+263 ATYFCA
-269 LEEYKNSMSV
+269 LEDYKNTMSV
-279 SNAKDAASLYF
+279 SNAKEAASLYF

-301 MHYYVAADW
+301 MHYYVAVDW
-310 SVVKMIVDKIGGI
+310 GAVKMIVDKIGGI
-323 DVDVYADDEDGIYDS
+323 DVDVYADDEDGIHDS
-338 CQGIDLKKGM
+338 CQNIDLKKGM

-368 APGDYG
+368 KPGDYG

-383 INQQRIMNAIKNKM
+383 INQQRIMNAIKNKV
-397 SSIGILMNPGQVMS
+397 SSIGILMNPGKVMS

-436 TKLEGGIQPISMV
+436 MKLEGGIQSISTI

-471 SEGSLYNYTNFQKYL
+471 SEGSLYNYTNFQRYL

-492 PKEIKTETKAE
+492 PKEIKTETSAEAK

>member
-22 KKQMAVKDFSEV
+22 KKQMAVKNFSEV
-34 KNSVEKAEAVLNEVE
+34 KNSVEKAEAVSNEVDS
-49 LNETS
+49 NVTP
-54 KKETEKIAKAE
+54 KKETGKIAKAE
-65 LKKAEAVSEKAEA
+65 SKKAEAV
-78 VSEKAEAKLDKA
+78 
-90 ESVSDKAEAKLEKAE
+90 LEKAE
-105 AISEKAEA
+105 VKSKKAEAIPENAETISKKAEA
-113 ETKKLKTENTVKSQ
+113 ELDV
-127 KSKAKKV
+127 KAKKPTTKKS

-163 AYMLLSH
+163 MYMLLSH

-310 SVVKMIVDKIGGI
+310 SAVKMIVDKIGGI
-323 DVDVYADDEDGIYDS
+323 DVDVYADDEDGIHDS
-338 CQGIDLKKGM
+338 CQNIDLKKGM

-368 APGDYG
+368 KPGDYG

-383 INQQRIMNAIKNKM
+383 INQQRIMNAIKNKV
-397 SSIGILMNPGQVMS
+397 SSIGILMNPGKVMS

-436 TKLEGGIQPISMV
+436 TKLEGGIQPISTV

-492 PKEIKTETKAE
+492 PKEIKTETSADAK

>member
-7 SKKSGVNQKKNHNHS
+7 SKKSGVNQKKNHNHT
-22 KKQMAVKDFSEV
+22 KKKMVVKDFSNA
-34 KNSVEKAEAVLNEVE
+34 KNYVEKAEAVSNEVD
-49 LNETS
+49 LNVMP
-54 KKETEKIAKAE
+54 KKDAEKIAKAE
-65 LKKAEAVSEKAEA
+65 SKKAEAISK
-78 VSEKAEAKLDKA
+78 KT
-90 ESVSDKAEAKLEKAE
+90 EAKLEKAE
-105 AISEKAEA
+105 AISEKMEVVSEKAEA
-113 ETKKLKTENTVKSQ
+113 ETEKPKTENIVKSQ
-127 KSKAKKV
+127 KLKTKKS

-163 AYMLLSH
+163 VYMLLSH

-239 LWVNYSVA
+239 LWVNYSVP

-254 TVGDRGKIN
+254 TVGSQGKIN

-269 LEEYKNSMSV
+269 LEEYRNTMNGTS
-279 SNAKDAASLYF
+279 AKEAASLYF
-290 AKKISEVTGLS
+290 AKKISEVTGFS

-310 SVVKMIVDKIGGI
+310 SAVKMIVDKIGGI
-323 DVDVYADDEDGIYDS
+323 DVDVYADDEDGIHDS
-338 CQGIDLKKGM
+338 CQNIDLKKGM

-368 APGDYG
+368 KPGDYG

-383 INQQRIMNAIKNKM
+383 INQQRIMNAIKNKV
-397 SSIGILMNPGQVMS
+397 SSIGILMNPGKVMS

-436 TKLEGGIQPISMV
+436 TKLEGGIQPISTI

-471 SEGSLYNYTNFQKYL
+471 SEGSLYNYTNFQRYL

-492 PKEIKTETKAE
+492 PKEIKTETSADAK

>member
-22 KKQMAVKDFSEV
+22 KKQMAVKNFSEV
-34 KNSVEKAEAVLNEVE
+34 KNSVEKAEAVSNEVDS
-49 LNETS
+49 NVTP
-54 KKETEKIAKAE
+54 KKETGKIAKAE
-65 LKKAEAVSEKAEA
+65 SKKAEAV
-78 VSEKAEAKLDKA
+78 
-90 ESVSDKAEAKLEKAE
+90 LEKAE
-105 AISEKAEA
+105 VKSKKAEAIPENAETISKKAEA
-113 ETKKLKTENTVKSQ
+113 ELDV
-127 KSKAKKV
+127 KAKKPTTKKS

-163 AYMLLSH
+163 MYMLLSH

-310 SVVKMIVDKIGGI
+310 SAVKMIVDKIGGI
-323 DVDVYADDEDGIYDS
+323 DVDVYADDEDGIHDS
-338 CQGIDLKKGM
+338 CQNIDLKKGM

-368 APGDYG
+368 KPGDYG

-383 INQQRIMNAIKNKM
+383 INQQRIMNAIKNKV

-436 TKLEGGIQPISMV
+436 TKLEGGIQPILTI

-471 SEGSLYNYTNFQKYL
+471 SEGSLYNYTNFQRYL

-492 PKEIKTETKAE
+492 PKEIKTETSTDAK

>member
-1 MAKKKK
+1 MSKKKK
-7 SKKSGVNQKKNHNHS
+7 SKKSGVNQKKNNYHA
-22 KKQMAVKDFSEV
+22 KKQMVAKDFAEV
-34 KNSVEKAEAVLNEVE
+34 KNSIEKADAVSEKNSVNEPVI
-49 LNETS
+49 
-54 KKETEKIAKAE
+54 KDAEKLAKAE
-65 LKKAEAVSEKAEA
+65 IKKAEATS
-78 VSEKAEAKLDKA
+78 
-90 ESVSDKAEAKLEKAE
+90 EKAE

-113 ETKKLKTENTVKSQ
+113 EIDLKSKKPTTKKS
-127 KSKAKKV
+127 

-156 IITAITL
+156 IIAAITL
-163 AYMLLSH
+163 VYMLLSH

-226 EYKTA
+226 EYKSA

-310 SVVKMIVDKIGGI
+310 GAVKMIVDKIGGI
-323 DVDVYADDEDGIYDS
+323 DVDVYADDEDGIHDS
-338 CQGIDLKKGM
+338 CQNIDLKKGM

-360 ARARNAAC
+360 ARARNASC

-383 INQQRIMNAIKNKM
+383 INQQRIMNAIKKKV
-397 SSIGILMNPGQVMS
+397 SSIGILMNPGKVMS

-436 TKLEGGIQPISMV
+436 MKLEGGIQPISTV

-464 PAGASTY
+464 PAGTSTY
-471 SEGSLYNYTNFQKYL
+471 SEDSLYNYTNFQKYL

-492 PKEIKTETKAE
+492 PKEIKAETSADAK

>member
-22 KKQMAVKDFSEV
+22 KKQMAVKNFSEV
-34 KNSVEKAEAVLNEVE
+34 KNSVEKAEAVSNEVDS
-49 LNETS
+49 NVTP
-54 KKETEKIAKAE
+54 KKETGKIAKAE
-65 LKKAEAVSEKAEA
+65 SKKAEAV
-78 VSEKAEAKLDKA
+78 
-90 ESVSDKAEAKLEKAE
+90 LEKAE
-105 AISEKAEA
+105 VKSKKAEAIPENAETISKKAEA
-113 ETKKLKTENTVKSQ
+113 ELDV
-127 KSKAKKV
+127 KAKKPTTKKS

-163 AYMLLSH
+163 MYMLLSH

-310 SVVKMIVDKIGGI
+310 SAVKMIVDKIGGI
-323 DVDVYADDEDGIYDS
+323 DVDVYADDEDGIHDS
-338 CQGIDLKKGM
+338 CQNIDLKKGM

-368 APGDYG
+368 RPGDYG

-383 INQQRIMNAIKNKM
+383 INQQRIMNAIKNKV
-397 SSIGILMNPGQVMS
+397 SSIGILMNPGKVMS

-436 TKLEGGIQPISMV
+436 TKLEGGIQPISTV

-464 PAGASTY
+464 PVGASTY
-471 SEGSLYNYTNFQKYL
+471 SEGSLYNYMNFQKYL

-492 PKEIKTETKAE
+492 PKEIKTETKTE

>member
-22 KKQMAVKDFSEV
+22 KKQMAVKNFSEV
-34 KNSVEKAEAVLNEVE
+34 KNSVEKAEAVSNEVDS
-49 LNETS
+49 NVTP
-54 KKETEKIAKAE
+54 KKETGKIAKAE
-65 LKKAEAVSEKAEA
+65 SKKAEAV
-78 VSEKAEAKLDKA
+78 
-90 ESVSDKAEAKLEKAE
+90 LEKAE
-105 AISEKAEA
+105 VKSKKAEAIPENAETISKKAEA
-113 ETKKLKTENTVKSQ
+113 ELDV
-127 KSKAKKV
+127 KAKKPTTKKS

-163 AYMLLSH
+163 MYMLLSH

-310 SVVKMIVDKIGGI
+310 SAVKMIVDKIGGI
-323 DVDVYADDEDGIYDS
+323 DVDVYADDEDGIHDS
-338 CQGIDLKKGM
+338 CQNIDLKKGM

-383 INQQRIMNAIKNKM
+383 INQQRIMNAIKNKV
-397 SSIGILMNPGQVMS
+397 SSIGILMNPGKVMS

-436 TKLEGGIQPISMV
+436 TKLEGGIQPISTI

-471 SEGSLYNYTNFQKYL
+471 SEGSLYNYTNFQRYL

-492 PKEIKTETKAE
+492 LKEIKTETKTE

>member
-22 KKQMAVKDFSEV
+22 KKQMAVKNFSEV
-34 KNSVEKAEAVLNEVE
+34 KNSVEKAEAVSNEVD
-49 LNETS
+49 LNVMP
-54 KKETEKIAKAE
+54 KKDAEKIAKAE
-65 LKKAEAVSEKAEA
+65 SKKAEAV
-78 VSEKAEAKLDKA
+78 
-90 ESVSDKAEAKLEKAE
+90 LEKAE
-105 AISEKAEA
+105 VKSKKAEAIPENAETISKKAEA
-113 ETKKLKTENTVKSQ
+113 ELDV
-127 KSKAKKV
+127 KAKKPTTKKS

-163 AYMLLSH
+163 MYMLLSH

-310 SVVKMIVDKIGGI
+310 SAVKMIVDKIGGI
-323 DVDVYADDEDGIYDS
+323 DVDVYADDEDGIHDS
-338 CQGIDLKKGM
+338 CQNIDLKKGM

-368 APGDYG
+368 KPGDYG

-383 INQQRIMNAIKNKM
+383 INQQRIMNAIKNKV
-397 SSIGILMNPGQVMS
+397 SSIGILMNPGKVMS

-436 TKLEGGIQPISMV
+436 TKLEGGIQPILTI

-471 SEGSLYNYTNFQKYL
+471 SEGSLYNYTNFQRYL

-492 PKEIKTETKAE
+492 PKEIKTETKTE

>member
-7 SKKSGVNQKKNHNHS
+7 SKKSRVNQKKNHNHS
-22 KKQMAVKDFSEV
+22 KKQMAVRNFSEA
-34 KNSVEKAEAVLNEVE
+34 KNSVEKAEAVSNEVDS
-49 LNETS
+49 NVMP
-54 KKETEKIAKAE
+54 KKDAEKIAKAE

-78 VSEKAEAKLDKA
+78 ESKKTEAVLENVESKFNKAEATSGKVKA
-90 ESVSDKAEAKLEKAE
+90 E
-105 AISEKAEA
+105 SEKAEA
-113 ETKKLKTENTVKSQ
+113 EIPDKSKKQKTKKS
-127 KSKAKKV
+127 
-134 DKNKVPLWAKIV
+134 DKNRVPLWAKIV
-146 MIALSVILVL
+146 MIVLSVILVL
-156 IITAITL
+156 IVTAITL
-163 AYMLLSH
+163 VYMLLSH

-247 GSEPMSC
+247 GNEPMSC

-279 SNAKDAASLYF
+279 SNVKDAASLYF

-310 SVVKMIVDKIGGI
+310 SAVKMIVDKIGGI
-323 DVDVYADDEDGIYDS
+323 NVDVYADDEDGIHDS
-338 CQGIDLKKGM
+338 CQNIDLKKGM

-383 INQQRIMNAIKNKM
+383 INQQRIMNAIKNKV

-436 TKLEGGIQPISMV
+436 TKLEGGIQPISTI

-471 SEGSLYNYTNFQKYL
+471 SEGSLYNYTNFQRYL

-492 PKEIKTETKAE
+492 PKEIKTEIKAE

>member
-22 KKQMAVKDFSEV
+22 KKQMAVKDFSNA
-34 KNSVEKAEAVLNEVE
+34 KNYAEKAEAVSNEVD
-49 LNETS
+49 LNVTP

-65 LKKAEAVSEKAEA
+65 SKKTEAVLEN
-78 VSEKAEAKLDKA
+78 V
-90 ESVSDKAEAKLEKAE
+90 ESKFNKAE

-269 LEEYKNSMSV
+269 LEEYRNSMSV

-383 INQQRIMNAIKNKM
+383 INQQRIMNAIKNKV

-436 TKLEGGIQPISMV
+436 TKLGGGIQPISTI

-471 SEGSLYNYTNFQKYL
+471 SEGSLYNYTNFQRYL
-486 RSQIVV
+486 RSQIVM
-492 PKEIKTETKAE
+492 PKEIKIEK

>member
-65 LKKAEAVSEKAEA
+65 LKKAEAVS
-78 VSEKAEAKLDKA
+78 
-90 ESVSDKAEAKLEKAE
+90 EKAE

-338 CQGIDLKKGM
+338 CQGIDLKKGI

-436 TKLEGGIQPISMV
+436 TKLEGEIQPISTV

>member
-22 KKQMAVKDFSEV
+22 KKQMAVRNFSEA
-34 KNSVEKAEAVLNEVE
+34 KNSVEKAEAVSNNVE
-49 LNETS
+49 MAEAS
-54 KKETEKIAKAE
+54 KKEAEKLAE
-65 LKKAEAVSEKAEA
+65 EESKKAEAVSKKAEA
-78 VSEKAEAKLDKA
+78 ELKKSEA
-90 ESVSDKAEAKLEKAE
+90 VLEKAE
-105 AISEKAEA
+105 AESKKAEA
-113 ETKKLKTENTVKSQ
+113 ELDV
-127 KSKAKKV
+127 KAKKPTTKKS

-146 MIALSVILVL
+146 MITLSVILVL

-163 AYMLLSH
+163 MYMLLSH

-239 LWVNYSVA
+239 LWVNYSVP

-254 TVGDRGKIN
+254 TVGSQGKIN

-269 LEEYKNSMSV
+269 LEEYRNTMNGTS
-279 SNAKDAASLYF
+279 AKEAASLYF
-290 AKKISEVTGLS
+290 AKKTSEVTGLS

-310 SVVKMIVDKIGGI
+310 SAVKMIVDKIGGI
-323 DVDVYADDEDGIYDS
+323 DVDVYADDEDGIHDS

-368 APGDYG
+368 KPGDYG

-383 INQQRIMNAIKNKM
+383 INQQRIMNAIKNKV
-397 SSIGILMNPGQVMS
+397 SSIGILMNPGKVMS

-436 TKLEGGIQPISMV
+436 TKLEGGIQPISTI

-471 SEGSLYNYTNFQKYL
+471 SEGSLYNYTNFQRYL

-492 PKEIKTETKAE
+492 PKEIKTETSAEAK

>member
-1 MAKKKK
+1 MSKKKK
-7 SKKSGVNQKKNHNHS
+7 SKKSGVNQKKNNYHA
-22 KKQMAVKDFSEV
+22 KKQMVAKDFANA
-34 KNSVEKAEAVLNEVE
+34 KNYAEEAEAVSNEVD
-49 LNETS
+49 LNVMP
-54 KKETEKIAKAE
+54 KKETEKIAKTE
-65 LKKAEAVSEKAEA
+65 SKKAETV
-78 VSEKAEAKLDKA
+78 
-90 ESVSDKAEAKLEKAE
+90 
-105 AISEKAEA
+105 SEKAEA
-113 ETKKLKTENTVKSQ
+113 ETDVKSKKQ
-127 KSKAKKV
+127 TTKKS

-156 IITAITL
+156 IITAMTL
-163 AYMLLSH
+163 MYMLLSH

-226 EYKTA
+226 EHKTA

-239 LWVNYSVA
+239 LWVKYSVA
-247 GSEPMSC
+247 GNEPMSC

-301 MHYYVAADW
+301 MHYYVAEDW
-310 SVVKMIVDKIGGI
+310 GAVKMIVDKIGGI
-323 DVDVYADDEDGIYDS
+323 DVDVYADDEDGIHDS
-338 CQGIDLKKGM
+338 CQNIDLKKGM

-383 INQQRIMNAIKNKM
+383 INQQRIMNAIKNKV

-411 IIDGLGD
+411 IIDVLGD

-436 TKLEGGIQPISMV
+436 TKLEGGIQSISTV

-486 RSQIVV
+486 RSQIMV